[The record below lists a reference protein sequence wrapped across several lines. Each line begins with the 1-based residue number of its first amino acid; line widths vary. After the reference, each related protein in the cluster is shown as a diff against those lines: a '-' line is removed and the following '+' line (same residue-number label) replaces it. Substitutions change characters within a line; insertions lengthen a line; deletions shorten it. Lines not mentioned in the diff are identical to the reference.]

1 MVPYF
6 DRAQIS
12 KLDIFRYFFRPITDT
27 PIADTPIADTPIAD
41 TPIADTK

>member
-1 MVPYF
+1 MEYIPNIYTMVPYF

-27 PIADTPIADTPIAD
+27 PIADTPIADT
-41 TPIADTK
+41 K